1 MVILALLF
9 YIGSVTGT
17 GEDACCQSE
26 DASCFACRFGMT
38 IEELCIEF
46 PHYDGCA
53 TDSVSMTF
61 YSQRACAEEPID
73 QPCSG
78 DHPNCTFEDCM
89 AHCVNEENCK
99 FFFRKND
106 GNCFL
111 YPSCDET
118 SWKRGFTF
126 KLTRGSDAEFSS
138 SPSRIPSSIPS
149 HSPTDVSNA
158 PSINPS
164 RLLSSFPSSN
174 PTRTPTSNPS
184 RPPAS
189 AVREVQLG
197 AVLADDIPQYFTPK
211 IDGVYS
217 NQDFP
222 LGLLSR
228 CTEPLADGV
237 PDLRGLYQSD
247 SDLLSVEQCGDR
259 LQINSPEVLHDF
271 PHADGTLE
279 NGLDD
284 VRGHCAC
291 QKDPDDSY
299 CRIRI
304 SAEVVGN
311 CFELKLNALTT
322 TVKWCKLND
331 GRVSRWTL
339 RRTTYF
345 DPIEQI
351 NAAIPTC
358 SRSAGSKRARRENG
372 GTLGT
377 NFEVPSLV
385 EDVVPTNELVFKLI
399 LNGFAFV
406 GFMAITYGLYSGF
419 CSKKQYVEIN
429 EGSEI

>member
-1 MVILALLF
+1 
-9 YIGSVTGT
+9 
-17 GEDACCQSE
+17 
-26 DASCFACRFGMT
+26 MT

-53 TDSVSMTF
+53 TDSISMTF

-89 AHCVNEENCK
+89 AHCVNEENCE

-189 AVREVQLG
+189 AVRNLCMNWFGNNLDWSV
-197 AVLADDIPQYFTPK
+197 IPYEQHSGSPWGFTPTGCT
-211 IDGVYS
+211 IASVQAYGAYHCGVLTASGSIQSCDGNDCFNGACSDGFQESMDDYEYS
-217 NQDFP
+217 FGEEEEPP
-222 LGLLSR
+222 LSSNPSR
-228 CTEPLADGV
+228 LPSSIPSRPPSSNPSRPPA
-237 PDLRGLYQSD
+237 
-247 SDLLSVEQCGDR
+247 
-259 LQINSPEVLHDF
+259 
-271 PHADGTLE
+271 
-279 NGLDD
+279 
-284 VRGHCAC
+284 
-291 QKDPDDSY
+291 
-299 CRIRI
+299 
-304 SAEVVGN
+304 SA
-311 CFELKLNALTT
+311 
-322 TVKWCKLND
+322 VKRN
-331 GRVSRWTL
+331 
-339 RRTTYF
+339 
-345 DPIEQI
+345 
-351 NAAIPTC
+351 
-358 SRSAGSKRARRENG
+358 
-372 GTLGT
+372 
-377 NFEVPSLV
+377 
-385 EDVVPTNELVFKLI
+385 
-399 LNGFAFV
+399 
-406 GFMAITYGLYSGF
+406 
-419 CSKKQYVEIN
+419 
-429 EGSEI
+429 